1 MSEKDVIVARW
12 KQRMKSNAWF
22 GFLLC
27 ILASL
32 LCYYCVKELSIV
44 RLDDGFTQK
53 DFPETIKLVV
63 FVIASQDPT
72 YKMHWSVWR
81 RLQSSH
87 QEVSVWFL
95 LGNEILTE
103 VKLFRDNHTIIFPFE
118 ETLIPGILDKT
129 VGAMEMLLQGDSK
142 QNVKYIL
149 RTNFSSM
156 WQWQRYLDLI
166 GGLSV
171 NKIYAGVI
179 PFPEADPFVSG
190 AGILFSRDAIELLV
204 SEQVHLDRKHLD
216 DVAIGKFF
224 RERQWSM
231 SPLHRC
237 DYVDDQL
244 PAPLD
249 NSSCYHYRTKNS
261 DRVKYDGYLMSRL
274 FFELYP

>member
-1 MSEKDVIVARW
+1 MFDNSFVPTRW
-12 KQRMKSNAWF
+12 KYRMTTNALVLISF
-22 GFLLC
+22 CLC
-27 ILASL
+27 G
-32 LCYYCVKELSIV
+32 SIALYQSGKKLPMI
-44 RLDDGFTQK
+44 RSDHDFTQR
-53 DFPETIKLVV
+53 DFPPTIKLVV
-63 FVIASQDPT
+63 FVIASQDAT

-87 QEVSVWFL
+87 KEVSVWFL
-95 LGNEILTE
+95 LGSERSTKVN
-103 VKLFRDNHTIIFPFE
+103 VYRNNHTVVFPFK
-118 ETLIPGILDKT
+118 ETLTPGILDKT
-129 VGAMEMLLQGDSK
+129 VGAMDMLLQGDSK
-142 QNVKYIL
+142 RNVKYIL

-166 GGLSV
+166 DRLSG
-171 NKIYAGVI
+171 NRIYAGVI

-204 SEQVHLDRKHLD
+204 SKRGDLDRNHLD

-224 RERQWSM
+224 REKQWSM
-231 SPLHRC
+231 TPLHRC
-237 DYVDDQL
+237 DYVNDQL